1 MTSRRTFV
9 RTAGAA
15 LAFAAMGAHA
25 QRAGGLPRIGYLTP
39 GPNPREAAFW
49 AGMRDLGYVEGR
61 TIVVDRRSADGDFAR
76 LPALAAEIVKGKPD
90 LIVAIVSAS
99 ALAAKEA
106 TSTIP
111 IVVVG
116 AADPVAAGLVGNLAR
131 PGGNVTGTASQ
142 SNAAVGKLLDLIR
155 QIRPGATRVAA
166 LWNPVNAVSQQ
177 LRLGET
183 LIAAARVHLL
193 VRVVEVGTRDDLE
206 RAFAGF
212 GTERPDGVLVS
223 SDTYFLSN
231 AGRLAELALAQ
242 RVPVFSTTRQLTE
255 AGILASYGADLA
267 IVARRSA
274 AYVHRI
280 LKGAKPGD
288 LPIELPAKFELVVNQ
303 RTADALGIVVPPAV
317 LSRADVVIR

>member
-1 MTSRRTFV
+1 MTTRRAFV
-9 RTAGAA
+9 GGTAFALASAALGAGA
-15 LAFAAMGAHA
+15 
-25 QRAGGLPRIGYLTP
+25 RRGGLPRIGYLTP

-49 AGMRDLGYVEGR
+49 QGMRDFGYVEGK
-61 TIVVDRRSADGDFAR
+61 TVVVDRRSADGDFAR

-90 LIVAIVSAS
+90 VIVAIVSSS
-99 ALAAKEA
+99 ALAAKGA

-212 GTERPDGVLVS
+212 GSERPDAVLVA

-231 AGRLAELALAQ
+231 AGRLAELALAH

-267 IVARRSA
+267 VVARRSA

-280 LKGAKPGD
+280 LQGAKPGD
-288 LPIELPAKFELVVNQ
+288 LPIELPAKFELVINQ
-303 RTADALGIVVPPAV
+303 RTGDAVGIAIPPAV
-317 LSRADVVIR
+317 LARAGLVLR